1 MNLIESIS
9 TRVRHLPGLKH
20 LSPLWSLLRPLYQ
33 RAVTLSAGSGGLV
46 RVINGMDEVRV
57 LPEWRALPEVYEPE
71 VWKRVLPG
79 IKRGDCIVDIGAHF
93 GLYAI
98 AFAKRAGA
106 GGCVLAVEADP
117 ENAEV
122 LRAHVRLN
130 QLEGIV
136 QVIAKAL
143 SDREGEAEWHSQ
155 DMQSVARPAEEGSE
169 APKVVMTTLDRVSEG
184 RRVDVVLVDIE
195 GYEEAALRGGTGLL
209 RDPARRPRLIVI
221 EVHPYN
227 WHLCGSSSESLLSF
241 LRGCGYAVTHLDG
254 SPVEG
259 IVQYGHVLAV
269 PS

>member
-1 MNLIESIS
+1 
-9 TRVRHLPGLKH
+9 
-20 LSPLWSLLRPLYQ
+20 
-33 RAVTLSAGSGGLV
+33 
-46 RVINGMDEVRV
+46 
-57 LPEWRALPEVYEPE
+57 
-71 VWKRVLPG
+71 
-79 IKRGDCIVDIGAHF
+79 
-93 GLYAI
+93 
-98 AFAKRAGA
+98 
-106 GGCVLAVEADP
+106 
-117 ENAEV
+117 
-122 LRAHVRLN
+122 
-130 QLEGIV
+130 
-136 QVIAKAL
+136 
-143 SDREGEAEWHSQ
+143 
-155 DMQSVARPAEEGSE
+155 MQSVARPAEEGSE

-269 PS
+269 PA

>member
-9 TRVRHLPGLKH
+9 TKVRHLPGLKH
-20 LSPLWSLLRPLYQ
+20 LSPLWGLLRPLYQ

-71 VWKRVLPG
+71 VWTRVLPG

-98 AFAKRAGA
+98 AFAKRTGV

-117 ENAEV
+117 VNAEV

-130 QLEGIV
+130 QVEGIV

-155 DMQSVARPAEEGSE
+155 DMQSVAKPAEAGSE
-169 APKVVMTTLDRVSEG
+169 APKVEMTTLDRISEG

-195 GYEEAALRGGTGLL
+195 GYEEAALRGGNGLL
-209 RDPARRPRLIVI
+209 SDPARRPRLIVI

-227 WHLCGSSSESLLSF
+227 WHLCGSSSASLLSF

-254 SPVEG
+254 SPVEE

>member
-1 MNLIESIS
+1 MNLIETIS

-20 LSPLWSLLRPLYQ
+20 LSPLWNVLRPLYQ
-33 RAVTLSAGSGGLV
+33 RVVTLSAGSQGLV

-79 IKRGDCIVDIGAHF
+79 IKRGDCIADIGAHF

-117 ENAEV
+117 VNAEV

-130 QLEGIV
+130 QVDGIV

-143 SDREGEAEWHSQ
+143 SDREGVAEWHSQ
-155 DMQSVARPAEEGSE
+155 DMQSVAKPAESGSVG
-169 APKVVMTTLDRVSEG
+169 PKVEMTTLDRISEG

-195 GYEEAALRGGTGLL
+195 GYEEAALRGGRSLL
-209 RDPARRPRLIVI
+209 SDPARRPRLIVI

-227 WHLCGSSSESLLSF
+227 WHLCGSSSASLLSF
-241 LRGCGYAVTHLDG
+241 LRDCDYAVTHLDG
-254 SPVEG
+254 SPVAE
-259 IVQYGHVLAV
+259 IIQYGHVLAV
-269 PS
+269 PA

>member
-9 TRVRHLPGLKH
+9 TKVRHLPGLKH
-20 LSPLWSLLRPLYQ
+20 LSPLWGLLRPLYQ

-71 VWKRVLPG
+71 VWTRVLPG

-93 GLYAI
+93 GLYSI
-98 AFAKRAGA
+98 AFAKRTGV

-117 ENAEV
+117 VNAEV

-130 QLEGIV
+130 QVEGIV

-155 DMQSVARPAEEGSE
+155 DMQSVAKPAEAGSE
-169 APKVVMTTLDRVSEG
+169 APKVEMTTLDRISEG

-195 GYEEAALRGGTGLL
+195 GYEEAALRGGNGLL
-209 RDPARRPRLIVI
+209 SDPARRPRLIVI

-227 WHLCGSSSESLLSF
+227 WHLCGSSSASLLSF

-254 SPVEG
+254 SPVEE